1 MQSIRTWHTYI
12 GILIAPSVLFFA
24 ITGTLQLFSLHEAHD
39 GYSPPALIEKLGSLH
54 KDQVFALKEHDHD
67 QPPPGAAD
75 AQSQDHHAEAK
86 DEDEGAPVAVYALKW
101 YFASVAAGL
110 ITSTFLGLW
119 MGLTHLRHKRIGW
132 WLLLLGCVLPLGL
145 IVL

>member
-86 DEDEGAPVAVYALKW
+86 DDDEGAPVAVYALKW
-101 YFASVAAGL
+101 CFALVAVGL
-110 ITSTFLGLW
+110 ITSTLLGLW

-132 WLLLLGCVLPLGL
+132 WLLLLGCALPLGL
-145 IVL
+145 IIL

>member
-39 GYSPPALIEKLGSLH
+39 SYTPPPLIEKLASVH
-54 KDQVFALKEHDHD
+54 KDQVFALKEHEPEPEH
-67 QPPPGAAD
+67 GAD
-75 AQSQDHHAEAK
+75 AQAPEHHDEAK
-86 DEDEGAPVAVYALKW
+86 DEDKGAPLTVYLLKWFFAVVAV
-101 YFASVAAGL
+101 GL
-110 ITSTFLGLW
+110 VTSTLLGLW
-119 MGLTHLRHKRIGW
+119 MGLTHLRHKRVGW
-132 WLLLLGCVLPLGL
+132 WLLALGIILPLGL